1 MNLDGLFEEFDN
13 YTRNSYIANIKLS
26 IPEIRDFLEQFFT
39 RRTFFINGIMYRGA
53 TSKDDDQQKFVFTE
67 PDYTTDDYIESV
79 LPELIERYTAAYG
92 RPGDQV
98 FSKNWS
104 TTPFKAVSVA
114 EKQQAAIIEDR
125 IQEYNQRTLPFR
137 LSKTMHHAIYTV
149 SYSFSSGKVFPS
161 KATKGEVVIDNPED
175 IEVFLDSKDYF
186 SVHGGKHMGLRDLW
200 FEALNDE
207 ASNPKFGWIDIDNP
221 AKLPEKEHKE
231 VVSKISQM
239 LTKTGRKHLIMFS
252 GRNYQIWFAPMEGE
266 RFNFGSD
273 IRAIAESYGQKAG
286 AVIGNHTKYRDKAVA
301 EGKIWVD
308 TGVYKK
314 HQKLGFFFGMH
325 FKPKSPKESTGL
337 VRVPL
342 KRNELSKFEPLVDA
356 HPEVVLE
363 RFTELKARVDMFC
376 QEVGLGEGFP
386 YADAGYPC
394 YRSARGEN
402 DTKHEMVK
410 MLEDW
415 KKPKMTPVSK
425 RTVGEEA
432 LQHESITV
440 MPKLDGWLV
449 CMSFNNM
456 GKFKVNGQSLDK
468 TQIQEGIIESI
479 TSERQR
485 ALMCTKGGLFA
496 WDNYLT
502 HAFENACRAVG
513 VTEAIVTGEVV
524 TYNDRGQIAGRE
536 AVTSALNRQEADPID
551 KISTHDRHLFR
562 RLKLVIHDVL
572 SFDGSPVSRDIP
584 ISQRLALFADVKND
598 RVSVIHHE
606 TITEDT
612 NTNFEVFW
620 KNNVTLPNNE
630 GAVIYGGG
638 RRYKVKTKYTLD
650 AAIIGVDT
658 SAKYWQDQ
666 KEIIGKVVVAVSKN
680 TGRGP
685 TYIAFQRIGN
695 FRMGDDEKA
704 DLFHRILGARKDD
717 GWGRNS
723 FANVVSSIVM
733 PQNPEIYWVEPK
745 IVVEIEYE
753 SLGNNTKLA
762 YGFVK
767 TQKGKARIGAMEE
780 EKGYT
785 RLEPLDKTVACRK
798 LKGPAVI
805 IAERPDKSASNPS
818 DISHEQAD
826 GAGGLQISSKP
837 TKIAAEE
844 LENPSPFIVTHV
856 RTNPMYGYARGPR
869 WVAGGG
875 MSESS
880 PTAAFR
886 LGTAKKA
893 GHIAFEDERLTMK
906 QEFID
911 PLRKV
916 PGATTRGK
924 SGWKPHYQPIWD
936 KARQHS
942 QSGTD
947 FYPEMTGMSFSS
959 ADAIYDERGPRISG
973 MGKAPV
979 YVESQTKQYPF
990 KRLLSDEYHYEEE
1003 QSIEDAK
1010 QLGRV
1015 LRKELQH
1022 TAKTD
1027 EDARETIAQ
1036 LVNRDIS
1043 EEEKLRVI
1051 NSVMGSKNF
1060 TSSQGFSSLERTPV
1074 RGNPAS
1080 SNSKWNRRTEDYR
1093 KAYKEWEKE
1102 PQPKPD
1108 WKAIALKRYEAW
1120 EIPLLEKGRQFL
1132 DAEDNFIYTQ
1142 AEEAIIHGR
1151 FPSTDEDSEGHI
1163 FAVITLGDDD
1173 DDFES

>member
-53 TSKDDDQQKFVFTE
+53 TSKEDDQQKFVFTE
-67 PDYTTDDYIESV
+67 PDYTTDDYMESV

-92 RPGDQV
+92 RPGDRV

-186 SVHGGKHMGLRDLW
+186 TVHGGKHMGLRDLW
-200 FEALNDE
+200 LEVLNDE

-239 LTKTGRKHLIMFS
+239 LTKTGRKHIIMFS
-252 GRNYQIWFAPMEGE
+252 GRNYQIWFAPMKGE

-273 IRAIAESYGQKAG
+273 IRSLAESYGQKAG

-410 MLEDW
+410 MLTDW
-415 KKPKMTPVSK
+415 KKPTMTPVSK

-432 LQHESITV
+432 LQHDSITV

-502 HAFENACRAVG
+502 HAFESACRAVG

-524 TYNDRGQIAGRE
+524 SYNDRGQIAGRE
-536 AVTSALNRQEADPID
+536 AITSVINRQDADPID
-551 KISTHDRHLFR
+551 KISTHDRHAFR
-562 RLKLVIHDVL
+562 KLKLVIHDVL

-584 ISQRLALFADVKND
+584 ISQRLALFANVKND
-598 RVSVIHHE
+598 RVSIIDHE
-606 TITEDT
+606 TITEDI

-620 KNNVTLPNNE
+620 KNNVRIPNNE
-630 GAVIYGGG
+630 GAIIYGGG

-658 SAKYWQDQ
+658 TAKYWQDQ

-685 TYIAFQRIGN
+685 AYIAFQRIGN
-695 FRMGDDEKA
+695 FKMSDKEKE
-704 DLFHRILGARKDD
+704 DLFHRILGERKDD
-717 GWGRNS
+717 GWTRKS
-723 FANVVSSIVM
+723 FANVVPAVIDK
-733 PQNPEIYWVEPK
+733 NPEIYWVEPK
-745 IVVEIEYE
+745 VVVEVEYE
-753 SLGNNTKLA
+753 ALGNKARIA
-762 YGFVK
+762 YAFAK
-767 TQKGKARIGAMEE
+767 TQKGKAKIGSMEE
-780 EKGYT
+780 QKGYS
-785 RLEPLDKTVACRK
+785 RLEPSNKPLASRR

-805 IAERPDKSASNPS
+805 IAERPDKSASNPF
-818 DISHEQAD
+818 DISYEQAD
-826 GAGGLQISSKP
+826 GAGGLQISSRP
-837 TKIAAEE
+837 VNFAAEE

-869 WVAGGG
+869 WIAGGG
-875 MSESS
+875 MSEPS

-893 GHIAFEDERLTMK
+893 GHIAFGDAKKTMK
-906 QEFID
+906 DEF
-911 PLRKV
+911 
-916 PGATTRGK
+916 AGK
-924 SGWKPHYQPIWD
+924 KWQGKGDWRPHYRPIWD
-936 KARQHS
+936 QSRQHS

-947 FYPEMTGMSFSS
+947 FYPEMTGMSFASS
-959 ADAIYDERGPRISG
+959 DAIYDERGPRISG
-973 MGKAPV
+973 MGKAPA

-1043 EEEKLRVI
+1043 EEEKQRVI
-1051 NSVMGSKNF
+1051 DSVMGSKNF
-1060 TSSQGFSSLERTPV
+1060 SSSQGFSKIERTPV
-1074 RGNPAS
+1074 RSNPAS

-1102 PQPKPD
+1102 SQPKPD

-1151 FPSTDEDSEGHI
+1151 FPSTDEGSEGHI

>member
-67 PDYTTDDYIESV
+67 PDFTTDDYIESV

-717 GWGRNS
+717 GWSRNS